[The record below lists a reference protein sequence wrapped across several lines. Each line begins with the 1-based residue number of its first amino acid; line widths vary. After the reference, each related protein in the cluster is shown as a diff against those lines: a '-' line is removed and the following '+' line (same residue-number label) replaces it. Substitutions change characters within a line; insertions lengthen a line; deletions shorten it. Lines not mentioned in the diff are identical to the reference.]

1 MLVKSVIF
9 YAEGFE
15 AAYALEFENG
25 LLLSTKSMTW
35 MSSSQKR
42 EIEGKFAEVLAAI
55 KDGSIILEYE

>member
-9 YAEGFE
+9 YNEGFE

-25 LLLSTKSMTW
+25 LLLTSKKLTW
-35 MSSSQKR
+35 ATASQKR